1 MLSDGSMQ
9 LENNNDNIPSKDLK
23 KIMRAISEFSE
34 DITKLWLSIF
44 EEISYID
51 KKEQDIDYE
60 R

>member
-1 MLSDGSMQ
+1 
-9 LENNNDNIPSKDLK
+9 
-23 KIMRAISEFSE
+23 MRAISEFSE